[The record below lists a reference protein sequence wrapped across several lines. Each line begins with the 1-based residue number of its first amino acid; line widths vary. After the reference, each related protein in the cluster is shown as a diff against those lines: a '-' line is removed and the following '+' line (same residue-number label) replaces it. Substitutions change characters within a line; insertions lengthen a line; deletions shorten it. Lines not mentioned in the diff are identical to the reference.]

1 MFNLC
6 YKYNR
11 YINYML
17 KLTDSVKD
25 IINSNSFL
33 NSGIS
38 SRLLNLSSVAK
49 LIKPLVEART
59 KKDVKTS
66 AILMSLSRIQRES
79 HEKAALAEKFEIT
92 NLTVYSSLCSITFF
106 ESQGIQNKISEIYKE
121 IKKNNGRITLI
132 QGVGEIAVIIDEN
145 QIPIIEK
152 HIKEP
157 QRNMQKNLAALGIY
171 FNPKHYETPGFIHYI
186 TQQIAFQGI
195 SIYEIS
201 STFSE
206 ITIYVDQ
213 KNIRLLFDTIHNSFS
228 LR

>member
-1 MFNLC
+1 
-6 YKYNR
+6 
-11 YINYML
+11 ML
-17 KLTDSVKD
+17 KLTDSVKE
-25 IINSNSFL
+25 IISKNSFL
-33 NSGIS
+33 NIGIC
-38 SRLLNLSSVAK
+38 SRLLNLSHVAK
-49 LIKPLVEART
+49 FIKPLVEART
-59 KKDVKTS
+59 KKDVKVG
-66 AILMSLSRIQRES
+66 AILMSLSRLQKEA
-79 HEKAALAEKFEIT
+79 HKLASLTEKFEIT

-145 QIPIIEK
+145 QITVIEK
-152 HIKEP
+152 YITEKP
-157 QRNMQKNLAALGIY
+157 KNIQKNLAALGIY

-228 LR
+228 MK